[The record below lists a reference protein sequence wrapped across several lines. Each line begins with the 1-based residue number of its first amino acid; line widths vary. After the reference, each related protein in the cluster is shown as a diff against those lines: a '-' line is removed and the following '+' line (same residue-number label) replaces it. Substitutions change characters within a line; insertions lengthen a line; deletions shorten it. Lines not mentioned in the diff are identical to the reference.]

1 MIQSSTESVTP
12 AIFSSPTC
20 SSKQG
25 MLIVYSLSNLALVLA
40 NSQPILPQP
49 PKLNQLELC
58 GPTNTTQLLAG
69 QRISI
74 TSPNYPRKYP
84 NNITCRW
91 IIFDPHCH
99 TIMFKRIT
107 WINSSQCFL
116 RWKVK
121 GVDCRLHLIC
131 SDLHVRNND
140 LLHIINK
147 RRRWV

>member
-84 NNITCRW
+84 NNISCRW
-91 IIFDPHCH
+91 INV
-99 TIMFKRIT
+99 TS
-107 WINSSQCFL
+107 INSSQCFL